1 MIRYEPVKE
10 RFPMSAKASQHSPIV
25 RPPIDGHSG
34 VARSRSA
41 RPAVADVV
49 TEAPPVPLPTDPK
62 IRAEILAGIERGM
75 ADVHAGRGVD
85 LDDLLAEWD
94 AKLASGA

>member
-1 MIRYEPVKE
+1 
-10 RFPMSAKASQHSPIV
+10 MSAKASQHSPIV
-25 RPPIDGHSG
+25 RPPTDGHSG

-41 RPAVADVV
+41 RPAVADLI
-49 TEAPPVPLPTDPK
+49 TEAPPVALPTDPK
-62 IRAEILAGIERGM
+62 VRAEILAGIERGM